1 MRTLP
6 GTFNGWTSWL
16 PSWLPAWP
24 QGLLLVAALSTWY
37 LSLSLIDSQ
46 QHRSELESLLSR
58 LHTSSMR
65 VDLSENVDSAGAAV
79 PVSAVTARRLLL
91 DLKVLLPE
99 IELRSPLAAAALS
112 RNVELLE
119 NALTS
124 KDAASVTPGPELNRA
139 LEQMVVELRQ
149 LHSRSR
155 TIRIGTL
162 LSLAA
167 LVFAALWSGLS
178 ARNSKRDNPW
188 DGYDFE
194 TLLFDNV
201 PGAAVV
207 TDVDDRIVAVN
218 KAYSRLTGY
227 SGAEVTGQPITF
239 NHSGQQDEAFFRAM
253 HSALLDNGSWIGEF
267 WLRKKNGE
275 AFSDKVSRIA
285 IRDGKRLRGYLT
297 LSMELMG
304 DEDARSLMLWQA
316 HHDTLTKLPNRNLF
330 QERLSRVLLRAL
342 DEDFL
347 GALISID
354 IDRFKMVNDSI
365 GPAKGDQVLMEAAYR
380 IAMSVRESD
389 TVARLG
395 GDHFVVLLS
404 EIEDLR
410 EVERIAH
417 KIVVAIER
425 PFMMEGQRELFVTA
439 SVGISTIPQDGSET
453 GELLQ
458 KADAARIQVKQ
469 EGGNNLA
476 FFEQEM
482 NARAERRMELESALR
497 KAVTNDE
504 LRLHYQPVVDVRRG
518 VVTSTEALLRWHHPE
533 LGMVSPGEFIPI
545 AEDTGLIIEIGQWV
559 VRECQRQLSQWRSRG
574 LTDLRISL
582 NISAVQIRH
591 SHDVMG
597 LLSMLASGD
606 PQGLTLELTESALI
620 DNSEGALEFLSG
632 ARALGCM
639 VALDDFGTGFSSLGY
654 LRNFEFDV
662 LKIDKA
668 FIDELANTR
677 DLGLVASIVSMGRI
691 LGMKVVAE
699 GVEELEQVE
708 RLKQIGC
715 DFIQGYYYSKPLPPL
730 EFEAFVGQGQLG
742 VAAQAK

>member
-1 MRTLP
+1 MSTLP
-6 GTFNGWTSWL
+6 GQTSNPWITWL
-16 PSWLPAWP
+16 H
-24 QGLLLVAALSTWY
+24 GLVLVAALAAWY
-37 LSLSLIDSQ
+37 LALSVIDSDRQ
-46 QHRSELESLLSR
+46 RGELEGLQR
-58 LHTSSMR
+58 TLH
-65 VDLSENVDSAGAAV
+65 GFAATLKET
-79 PVSAVTARRLLL
+79 PAPRLLL
-91 DLKVLLPE
+91 DLKLLLPMLE
-99 IELRSPLAAAALS
+99 RRSPEAAAPLA
-112 RNVELLE
+112 RELVVLE
-119 NALTS
+119 RTLISNTGAATAPVLELDNALGQVAVDIERERVRS
-124 KDAASVTPGPELNRA
+124 
-139 LEQMVVELRQ
+139 
-149 LHSRSR
+149 HSYK
-155 TIRIGTL
+155 IGTL

-167 LVFAALWSGLS
+167 LVFAALWAGVL
-178 ARNSKRDNPW
+178 ARRQSVLERRTSDAF
-188 DGYDFE
+188 DS
-194 TLLFDNV
+194 LLFENV

-207 TDVDDRIVAVN
+207 TDAQDRIIAVN
-218 KAYSRLTGY
+218 RAYTRLTGY
-227 SGAEVTGQPITF
+227 GNEEVAGQAITF
-239 NHSGQQDEAFFRAM
+239 NHSGQQDEAFFRTM
-253 HSALLDNGSWIGEF
+253 RSGLESQGSWTGEF

-275 AFSDKVSRIA
+275 AFSDKVMRLA
-285 IRDGKRLRGYLT
+285 MRDRDRMFGYLT
-297 LSMELMG
+297 LSMEVVG
-304 DEDARSLMLWQA
+304 NEDARSLMLWQA

-365 GPAKGDQVLMEAAYR
+365 GPARGDQVLMEAAYR
-380 IAMSVRESD
+380 IAMRVRESD

-410 EVERIAH
+410 EVERIGH
-417 KIVVAIER
+417 SIVEAIER
-425 PFMMEGQRELFVTA
+425 PFQLEGQRELFVTA
-439 SVGISTIPQDGSET
+439 SVGVAVIPQDGSET

-469 EGGNNLA
+469 EGGNSVA

-497 KAVTNDE
+497 KAVANNE
-504 LRLHYQPVVDVRRG
+504 LVLFYQPVIDVRRG
-518 VVTSTEALLRWHHPE
+518 IVSATEALLRWRHPD
-533 LGMVSPGEFIPI
+533 LGMVSPAEFIPI

-559 VRECQRQLSQWRSRG
+559 VRECQRQLAQWRGRG

-582 NISAVQIRH
+582 NVSAVQIRH
-591 SHDVMG
+591 AHDVRG
-597 LLSMLASGD
+597 LLSMLEAGD
-606 PQGLTLELTESALI
+606 PAGLTLELTESALI

-632 ARALGCM
+632 ARAPGCA

-662 LKIDKA
+662 LKIDMT

-699 GVEELEQVE
+699 GVEEAEQVE

-715 DFIQGYYYSKPLPPL
+715 DFIQGYFYSKPLPAD
-730 EFEAFVGQGQLG
+730 EFEAFVGAGQLRNI
-742 VAAQAK
+742 A